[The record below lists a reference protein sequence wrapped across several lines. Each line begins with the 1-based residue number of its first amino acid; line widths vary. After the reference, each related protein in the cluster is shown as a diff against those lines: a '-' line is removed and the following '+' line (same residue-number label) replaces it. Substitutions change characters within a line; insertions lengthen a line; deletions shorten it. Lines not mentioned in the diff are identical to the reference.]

1 MTGSNTFEW
10 LCAEL
15 EARTSLSRLEARGT
29 VRLVLKDVGLDPSS
43 VSSHQMAVVLQRLL
57 APALAKRKV
66 EDADELCQ
74 LLARQVAELGLERPD
89 TGEDTAYDLF
99 DRLES
104 DTTRRQ
110 RK

>member
-15 EARTSLSRLEARGT
+15 EVRTALSKLEARGT
-29 VRLVLKDVGLDPSS
+29 VRLVLKDVGLDPAT
-43 VSSHQMAVVLQRLL
+43 VSPHQMHVVLLRLL

-66 EDADELCQ
+66 EDADALCKA
-74 LLARQVAELGLERPD
+74 LAEEVEAIGQHHTEPD
-89 TGEDTAYDLF
+89 EDTAYAVF

-104 DTTRRQ
+104 DTTRRG